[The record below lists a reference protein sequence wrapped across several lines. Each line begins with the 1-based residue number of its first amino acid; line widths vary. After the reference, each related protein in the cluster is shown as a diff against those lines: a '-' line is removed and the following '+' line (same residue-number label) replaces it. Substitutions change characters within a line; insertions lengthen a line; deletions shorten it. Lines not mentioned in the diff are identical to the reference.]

1 MSTTLTKEQ
10 IEFSEFLEIEKKLDI
25 RMGKITVAEQVPK
38 SDKLLKLTVDFG
50 DETRTVVTN
59 IGNRI
64 ESRFDL
70 LIVPYPFI
78 MNLKPTKIMGIES
91 TAMIMIPENKE
102 GKLELGI
109 EKFSA
114 GSKLL

>member
-1 MSTTLTKEQ
+1 MKEQ
-10 IEFSEFLEIEKKLDI
+10 IDFTEFLEIEKKLDV
-25 RMGKITVAEQVPK
+25 RMGKITEAIQVPK

-50 DETRTVVTN
+50 DEVRTVVTN

-70 LIVPYPFI
+70 LTIPYPFI

-91 TAMIMIPENKE
+91 TAMILIPENKE
-102 GKLELGI
+102 GKLEI
-109 EKFSA
+109 EKFTA